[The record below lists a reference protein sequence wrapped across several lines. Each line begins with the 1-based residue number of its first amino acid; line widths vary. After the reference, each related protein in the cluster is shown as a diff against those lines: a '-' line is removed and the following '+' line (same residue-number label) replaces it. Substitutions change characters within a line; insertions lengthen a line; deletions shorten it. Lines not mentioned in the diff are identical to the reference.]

1 MQCWGASRNV
11 VENHWPT
18 PSLYRATILFFRS
31 SESSLPWSAMLNIQW
46 PVWESECD
54 NTKFNTPAPYSHQ
67 RVTWHWER
75 KWLIGPF
82 LLRGV
87 LTFVASGLDINGFTE
102 LFWGDSKFALL
113 YKLYTLPGHGL
124 LVCPWQTFVRQLA
137 GPRRPHLPGSIT
149 WMFRPCRPGF
159 YLLKVAHTYLGGL
172 FLRQGL
178 ILQEALGAITQ
189 VISCA
194 VQIVISSVLSHENI

>member
-1 MQCWGASRNV
+1 M
-11 VENHWPT
+11 
-18 PSLYRATILFFRS
+18 
-31 SESSLPWSAMLNIQW
+31 
-46 PVWESECD
+46 
-54 NTKFNTPAPYSHQ
+54 
-67 RVTWHWER
+67 
-75 KWLIGPF
+75 
-82 LLRGV
+82 
-87 LTFVASGLDINGFTE
+87 ASGLDINGFTE

-159 YLLKVAHTYLGGL
+159 YLLKVAHTYPGGL

-178 ILQEALGAITQ
+178 ILQDALGPITQ

-194 VQIVISSVLSHENI
+194 VQIVISSVLSHENILNIYKNVSGVLTSVSYCTFYVDIREQFKIFYQCILKISLSIASSDWSM